1 MKGLVKIFAMALGVL
16 AIFFAGFFVRQ
27 PKINKLKKQI
37 THLQKEIKRLEALR
51 EEQNNTI
58 NKLLINYKSL
68 KLFGF
73 AKRSKAKDNIKSEL
87 MIQYGTKEYLHLLL
101 DRIKNN
107 RELSKEEIVF
117 INAFDDVIE
126 WKKVST
132 KDFEKI
138 KVYIFNKYRKEIKGL
153 VPCDYSDLLLQVK
166 NYK

>member
-1 MKGLVKIFAMALGVL
+1 MKGLVKIFAMALGGL

-37 THLQKEIKRLEALR
+37 THLQKEIKKLEALR

-68 KLFGF
+68 KLFDF

-87 MIQYGTKEYLHLLL
+87 MFQYGTKEYLQLLL
-101 DRIKNN
+101 DRTKNE
-107 RELSKEEIVF
+107 RELLKEEIVF
-117 INAFDDVIE
+117 LNAFDNVIE
-126 WKKVST
+126 GKKVST

-138 KVYIFNKYRKEIKGL
+138 KAYIFKKYRKEIKGL

-166 NYK
+166 KYK

>member
-126 WKKVST
+126 GKKVST

-138 KVYIFNKYRKEIKGL
+138 KVYIFNRYRKEIKGL

>member
-1 MKGLVKIFAMALGVL
+1 MALGVL

-126 WKKVST
+126 GKKVST